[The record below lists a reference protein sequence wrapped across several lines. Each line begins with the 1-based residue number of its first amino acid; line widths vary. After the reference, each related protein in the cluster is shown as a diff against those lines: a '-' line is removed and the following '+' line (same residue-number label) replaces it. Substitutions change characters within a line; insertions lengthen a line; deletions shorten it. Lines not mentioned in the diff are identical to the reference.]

1 MNDTMIKTVNN
12 IENYLNNN
20 FNTMEIKLNRI
31 DNFQENY
38 KNNKRYGKKDYY
50 GGDNKKNILDE
61 KINNIILNDEK
72 LVDFIRGMSEKELN
86 KISIQYYEQILNRL
100 MILYLINKNNTLNN
114 KLYSGLIQKL
124 LDSKKIYNKN
134 EFNKMQ
140 KSNKNNY
147 QKYKISYNLENN
159 LHYLF
164 NCLNN

>member
-1 MNDTMIKTVNN
+1 
-12 IENYLNNN
+12 
-20 FNTMEIKLNRI
+20 
-31 DNFQENY
+31 
-38 KNNKRYGKKDYY
+38 
-50 GGDNKKNILDE
+50 
-61 KINNIILNDEK
+61 
-72 LVDFIRGMSEKELN
+72 MSEKELN

-140 KSNKNNY
+140 KSNNNNY